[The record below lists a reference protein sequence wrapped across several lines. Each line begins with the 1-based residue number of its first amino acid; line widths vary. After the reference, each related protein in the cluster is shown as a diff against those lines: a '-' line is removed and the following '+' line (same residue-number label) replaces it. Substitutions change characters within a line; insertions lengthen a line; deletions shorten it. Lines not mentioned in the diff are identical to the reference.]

1 MQKSRHFSKENCLL
15 CGADFILLIS
25 YYFFKIVKLPIAL
38 QNDNLVTITREA
50 IAFYTVIITLNSSL
64 FKLILSRLLAAG
76 CAATKYGVLYYQ

>member
-1 MQKSRHFSKENCLL
+1 MVSRIF
-15 CGADFILLIS
+15 
-25 YYFFKIVKLPIAL
+25 L
-38 QNDNLVTITREA
+38 QNNTHYTPLVITREA